1 MNSIIRGIWGCLLA
15 RFCGGAGHR
24 VDGWGGWKAGADG
37 ERPAMAG
44 LGEKEELL
52 ASSSGGQRWLLAR
65 VGLHSIPLFH
75 PCWWE
80 GGVGRGEQGVWPG

>member
-1 MNSIIRGIWGCLLA
+1 
-15 RFCGGAGHR
+15 
-24 VDGWGGWKAGADG
+24 
-37 ERPAMAG
+37 MAG